1 MYDTINIK
9 KARQECLRYRQ
20 KRFAF
25 WFDTRHDF
33 CRAFFVLIDR
43 KMLVTWREAN
53 KNCFSNSCKALALLF
68 YIVTELHN
76 LHSQML
82 SLNMQFLEECF
93 RALVFRMVNDIFRFA
108 VFNDQTAIHKD
119 DTI

>member
-25 WFDTRHDF
+25 WFDTRYDF

-43 KMLVTWREAN
+43 KMLV
-53 KNCFSNSCKALALLF
+53 
-68 YIVTELHN
+68 YIVTLLHN
-76 LHSQML
+76 LHSKML
-82 SLNMQFLEECF
+82 SLYMQFLEECF
-93 RALVFRMVNDIFRFA
+93 RALVFRIVNDIFRFA

>member
-25 WFDTRHDF
+25 WFDTRYDF
-33 CRAFFVLIDR
+33 CRAF
-43 KMLVTWREAN
+43 VT
-53 KNCFSNSCKALALLF
+53 L
-68 YIVTELHN
+68 LHN

-93 RALVFRMVNDIFRFA
+93 RALVFRIVNDIFRFA